1 MASAAPSSSTAGGVR
16 NPRGQAKSLGFVAN
30 ALKRKHSFIQFFAMT
45 GILLLSCRSL
55 GQKYRIH
62 DLVEDTAALKEEQ
75 DSLTSRMNRIK
86 QGLLDEAALEPTGA
100 FAARLRL
107 LFGDESN

>member
-1 MASAAPSSSTAGGVR
+1 MASSVPPSAADGVR
-16 NPRGQAKSLGFVAN
+16 NPRGSSGFFQN
-30 ALKRKHSFIQFFAMT
+30 AIKMKHSFIQFFAMT

-62 DLVEDTAALKEEQ
+62 DLTEDMAALREEEET
-75 DSLTSRMNRIK
+75 LTSRMNHIK
-86 QGLLDEAALEPTGA
+86 QSLLAEAALEPTGA

>member
-1 MASAAPSSSTAGGVR
+1 MAPSAPPSAAGGVR
-16 NPRGQAKSLGFVAN
+16 NASGGDKPLGFLAN
-30 ALKRKHSFIQFFAMT
+30 AAKRKQSFIQFFAMT

-62 DLVEDTAALKEEQ
+62 DLTEDTYALREEQ
-75 DSLTSRMNRIK
+75 ETLTSRMNHIK
-86 QGLLDEAALEPTGA
+86 QSLLAEAALEPTGA

-107 LFGDESN
+107 LFDGESN

>member
-1 MASAAPSSSTAGGVR
+1 MESSPSAGGRVQ
-16 NPRGQAKSLGFVAN
+16 NPSLHRKSLDFIGN
-30 ALKRKHSFIQFFAMT
+30 AKKQKQGFIQFFAMT

-62 DLVEDTAALKEEQ
+62 ALTEDTAALKEEQ
-75 DSLTSRMNRIK
+75 EKLILRRDHIKKSL
-86 QGLLDEAALEPTGA
+86 LAEAALEPTGG

-107 LFGDESN
+107 LFVDGSN